1 MDFKLKYA
9 RYMPFSLQ
17 NDKKGLL
24 FAKGIDRLL
33 HSHQRFW
40 SKHVDFHLKTNVNVC
55 FLQKMLKINIK

>member
-1 MDFKLKYA
+1 
-9 RYMPFSLQ
+9 MPFSLQ

-55 FLQKMLKINIK
+55 FLQKMLKIDIK